1 MLKRMTL
8 SPRRW
13 VKIES
18 LILVAATT
26 LLCYQV
32 GSKAF
37 HHSFLTT
44 DEGSY
49 VFQANNFLD
58 GLIAREAPPFGR
70 TLQHQ
75 MIIQDVDVGWLSRY
89 PPFHS
94 LWLVPGVAI
103 GNPYLIVALTAGLS
117 LLFITFTVRSLG
129 IRAGPVIVLLLCS
142 PYFIFMHGTLLSH
155 VSGLA
160 CISLML
166 WGYVRWL
173 VKQRTYWLVVAG
185 VGWGL
190 LFMGRPYSAFLLA
203 IPFGI
208 NSLLVLNRNR
218 DLPTLTATGV
228 FVLSSLSGVIGL
240 LVYNYL
246 AVGDPFTMT
255 YLYYDSTE
263 GLGFGMR
270 HTLGAP
276 TDHTLG
282 RGLMVLWDNLKSF
295 DLWFLGWRGSL
306 IGVLILVMAGWRNGI
321 TPLLLGGI
329 IVLPLGYVFFWYEG
343 IQVAGPVYYFESLPF
358 LMVGATMGIA
368 KMFSRLDSG
377 ERLRRVISVVTGA
390 ALVLGA
396 TNHTYKSIESLKPE
410 YEQRRK
416 LRRVIEN
423 APPQS
428 IVTLPIWSRQIH
440 FMLNAKGLESDP
452 LVIKP
457 HPHEW
462 LGLTRSFP
470 DRTPYRLVRGP
481 NAHLIKLKPSKRF
494 TIELPAVSF
503 KKDTGAMREVDHAEQ
518 VIARVGEDA
527 PGAIG
532 YGELI
537 WLYAGSFKITYKGEL
552 NDTGERDEVGVVVD
566 LAEYG
571 SNKIIAEG
579 EISKANSQ
587 FPAEFCVE
595 VDKPV
600 LIEPR
605 IYFTGV
611 VDVQFSGLGIDEV
624 QSGCH

>member
-8 SPRRW
+8 SFRRW
-13 VKIES
+13 GKIES
-18 LILVAATT
+18 LILVAVTT

-32 GSKAF
+32 GSKTF
-37 HHSFLTT
+37 HHSSLTT

-75 MIIQDVDVGWLSRY
+75 MIIQDADVGWLSRY

-103 GNPYLIVALTAGLS
+103 GNPYLIVAFTAGLS
-117 LLFITFTVRSLG
+117 LLFITFTVRSIG

-160 CISLML
+160 CISFML

-173 VKQRTYWLVVAG
+173 VKQRIYWLVVAG
-185 VGWGL
+185 IGWGL

-208 NSLLVLNRNR
+208 HSLLVLNRNR

-255 YLYYDSTE
+255 YFYYDSTE

-270 HTLGAP
+270 HTQGEP
-276 TDHTLG
+276 TYHTLG
-282 RGLMVLWDNLKSF
+282 RGLIVLWENLKSF
-295 DLWFLGWRGSL
+295 DLWLLGWRGSL
-306 IGVLILVMAGWRNGI
+306 IVVLILVMAGWRTYI
-321 TPLLLGGI
+321 TPLLLGGS

-343 IQVAGPVYYFESLPF
+343 VQAAGPVYYFESLPF

-368 KMFSRLDSG
+368 RMFSRLNSA
-377 ERLRRVISVVTGA
+377 ERLRRVISVVIGA
-390 ALVLGA
+390 ALVIGA
-396 TNHTYKSIESLKPE
+396 TNHTYKSIRSLKPE

-428 IVTLPIWSRQIH
+428 IVTLPNWPRQLH

-452 LVIKP
+452 LVINP
-457 HPHEW
+457 HPDEW

-470 DRTPYRLVRGP
+470 DRTPYRLVRRP

-494 TIELPAVSF
+494 VVDLPAASF
-503 KKDTGAMREVDHAEQ
+503 KKGTGALSEVNHVEQ
-518 VIARVGEDA
+518 VIAKARADS

-537 WLYAGSFKITYKGEL
+537 WLYAGSFKITYKGVV
-552 NDTGERDEVGVVVD
+552 NDSGEQNEAVVVD
-566 LAEYG
+566 FVEYG
-571 SNKIIAEG
+571 SNKIIAKS
-579 EISKANSQ
+579 EITKANSQ
-587 FPAEFCVE
+587 FPAEFCIE

-605 IYFTGV
+605 IYFSGV
-611 VDVQFSGLGIDEV
+611 VDVQFSGLRIDEA
-624 QSGCH
+624 QSDCN

>member
-8 SPRRW
+8 SFRRW
-13 VKIES
+13 GKIES
-18 LILVAATT
+18 LILVAVTT

-58 GLIAREAPPFGR
+58 GLIAREAPPFGS

-75 MIIQDVDVGWLSRY
+75 MIIQDADVGWLSRY

-103 GNPYLIVALTAGLS
+103 GNPYLIVAFTAGLS
-117 LLFITFTVRSLG
+117 LLFITRTVRSIG

-160 CISLML
+160 CISFML
-166 WGYVRWL
+166 WGYVSWL
-173 VKQRTYWLVVAG
+173 VKQRIYWLVVAG
-185 VGWGL
+185 IGWGL

-208 NSLLVLNRNR
+208 HSLLVLNRNR

-255 YLYYDSTE
+255 YFYYDSTE

-270 HTLGAP
+270 HTHGEP
-276 TDHTLG
+276 TYHTLG
-282 RGLMVLWDNLKSF
+282 RGLIVLWENLKSF
-295 DLWFLGWRGSL
+295 DLWLLGWRGSL
-306 IGVLILVMAGWRNGI
+306 AVVLILVMAGWRTYI

-343 IQVAGPVYYFESLPF
+343 VQAAGPVYYFESLPF

-368 KMFSRLDSG
+368 RMFSRLNSA
-377 ERLRRVISVVTGA
+377 ERLRRVISVVIGA
-390 ALVLGA
+390 ALVIGA
-396 TNHTYKSIESLKPE
+396 TNHTYKSIRSLKSE

-428 IVTLPIWSRQIH
+428 IVTLPNWPRQLH

-457 HPHEW
+457 NPHEW
-462 LGLTRSFP
+462 LGLTSSFP

-494 TIELPAVSF
+494 VVDLPAASF
-503 KKDTGAMREVDHAEQ
+503 KKDTGAMSEVNHINQ
-518 VIARVGEDA
+518 VIAKAGADI

-537 WLYAGSFKITYKGEL
+537 WLYAGSFKITYKGVV
-552 NDTGERDEVGVVVD
+552 NDTGEQNEAVVVD
-566 LAEYG
+566 LVEYG
-571 SNKIIAEG
+571 SNKIIAKS
-579 EISKANSQ
+579 EITNANSQ
-587 FPAEFCVE
+587 FPAEFCIE

-611 VDVQFSGLGIDEV
+611 VDAQFSGFRIDEA
-624 QSGCH
+624 QSDCN

>member
-1 MLKRMTL
+1 MLKQMTL
-8 SPRRW
+8 SSRRW

-18 LILVAATT
+18 LILVAITT

-32 GSKAF
+32 GSKVF

-75 MIIQDVDVGWLSRY
+75 MIIQDADVGWLSRY

-103 GNPYLIVALTAGLS
+103 GNPYLIVAFTAGLS

-129 IRAGPVIVLLLCS
+129 VRAGPVIVLLFCS

-155 VSGLA
+155 VSGLV

-173 VKQRTYWLVVAG
+173 VKQQTYWLAVAG

-218 DLPTLTATGV
+218 DLQTLAATGI

-240 LVYNYL
+240 LIYNYL

-270 HTLGAP
+270 HTQGAP
-276 TDHTLG
+276 TDHSLG
-282 RGLMVLWDNLKSF
+282 RGLMVLWDNLKSL
-295 DLWFLGWRGSL
+295 DLWLLGWQGSL
-306 IGVLILVMAGWRNGI
+306 ISVLILVMAGWRNGI

-329 IVLPLGYVFFWYEG
+329 IVLPLGYVFFWYES

-358 LMVGATMGIA
+358 LMVGASMGIA
-368 KMFSRLDSG
+368 KLFSRLKQG
-377 ERLRRVISVVTGA
+377 EHLRRVTSVAMAT

-396 TNHTYKSIESLKPE
+396 TIHTYNSIESLKPE

-416 LRRVIEN
+416 IRRVIES

-428 IVTLPIWSRQIH
+428 IVFLPNWTRQLH

-452 LVIKP
+452 LVIKR
-457 HPHEW
+457 HPDEW
-462 LGLTRSFP
+462 LGLIRSLP
-470 DRTPYRLVRGP
+470 DRTPYRLVRGA

-494 TIELPAVSF
+494 VVELPAANL
-503 KKDTGAMREVDHAEQ
+503 KKDTGAIREVDHVQQ
-518 VIARVGEDA
+518 VIATVGHDD

-537 WLYAGSFKITYKGEL
+537 WLYAGSFKITYKGVVS
-552 NDTGERDEVGVVVD
+552 DTGERGGAGVVVD
-566 LAEYG
+566 LVEYG
-571 SNKIIAEG
+571 SNKNIG
-579 EISKANSQ
+579 NTEISNANSQ
-587 FPAEFCVE
+587 FSAEFCVE

-611 VDVQFSGLGIDEV
+611 VDVQFNALRIDEA